1 MLLATMCAANSQ
13 ASAQAS
19 SKSGGASGT
28 QTDASAKA
36 TSYFDR
42 VSGKF
47 DRYVARIEKNY
58 SDYLRG
64 IWEKCDAHAPLP
76 RPKDDVVPV
85 VRKDDDNVAVDD
97 TPAPIDVTPIAVIP
111 TPKPTPTPT
120 PTPTP
125 KPTPTPAP
133 TPTPKPTP
141 TPAPTPVP
149 EPTPTPAPE
158 PVATVK
164 ETCVKLFHTDIRVH
178 YPLSLPSLGTVSKDK
193 IADFWDELADGRF
206 DQCLADC
213 RAAQKSLNL
222 CDWSYVNSLKSV
234 AGAVYSNAN
243 EAALLTAYL
252 LNSSGYDMLVARSGS
267 NVIVLLSFEQEVY
280 NKTFFVLNNKRY
292 YTFIDSGNNKS
303 LDICTG
309 NSSDKHSC
317 SLVVNRQQHFAVDKS
332 APRTIKSTY
341 GTPVSVEVSVNKNL
355 LDFYTSYPSSRA
367 DGNDMT
373 RWALYAETPIDE
385 LTRTPLY
392 TQLRRQIAGKST
404 LEAANMLLNL
414 VQTGLIYKYDDEVW
428 GEDRAFF
435 AEESLY
441 YPYCDCEDRSILFSH
456 LMRDLLGLDVAL
468 VYIPG
473 HLFTAVDFN
482 ESANGSAT
490 KISGASLT
498 INGKR
503 FVICEP
509 TCTNGA
515 PVGWSSMKSGTTG
528 MQLIVLKKIR
538 Y

>member
-1 MLLATMCAANSQ
+1 MKRYLSLAMALTALCVANSP
-13 ASAQAS
+13 ASAQTN
-19 SKSGGASGT
+19 SGSGSTSGT
-28 QTDASAKA
+28 QSSASAKA
-36 TSYFDR
+36 ASYFDR
-42 VSGKF
+42 VSSNF

-64 IWEKCDAHAPLP
+64 IWEKCDAHAPLQ

-85 VRKDDDNVAVDD
+85 VRKDDDTVAIDN
-97 TPAPIDVTPIAVIP
+97 TPAPIEVTPIAVVP

-120 PTPTP
+120 PTPA
-125 KPTPTPAP
+125 PTPAP
-133 TPTPKPTP
+133 A
-141 TPAPTPVP
+141 PA
-149 EPTPTPAPE
+149 PTPAPE
-158 PVATVK
+158 PIKTTPVPQVK
-164 ETCVKLFHTDIRVH
+164 EACVQLFHTDINVH
-178 YPLSLPSLGTVSKDK
+178 YPASLPSLGTVSKDK
-193 IADFWDELADGRF
+193 LADFWDELSDGSF

-213 RAAQKSLNL
+213 RTAQKSLNL
-222 CDWSYVNSLKSV
+222 CDWSYVNALKSV
-234 AGAVYSNAN
+234 AEAIYSNAN

-252 LNSSGYDMLVARSGS
+252 LNSSGYDMCIARNGN
-267 NVIVLLSFEQEVY
+267 NVIVLLAFEQEVY
-280 NKTFFVLNNKRY
+280 NKAYFVLNNKRY
-292 YTFIDSGNNKS
+292 YTFVDSADSKNI
-303 LDICTG
+303 DICTG
-309 NSSDKHSC
+309 TSSDKHSC
-317 SLVVNRQQHFAVDKS
+317 TLVVNRQQHFAVNKS

-367 DGNDMT
+367 GNNDMT

-392 TQLRRQIAGKST
+392 AQLRRQIAGKST

-468 VYIPG
+468 VYSPG

-482 ESANGSAT
+482 ESANGSTAL
-490 KISGASLT
+490 ISGTSLS

-503 FVICEP
+503 FVVCEP

-515 PVGWSSMKSGTTG
+515 PVGWSSVKPNTPG